1 MAATRK
7 TRQAADPSIRVADLQ
22 DCIEQWLAAYGT
34 RNVPTLLTKLEGA
47 SWKTAPIP
55 AALASLQ
62 PLLTCL
68 RWFQLQVITLF
79 AIKQINHGFAIVWFF
94 GNLQKKLP
102 KVLQLIGN
110 A

>member
-1 MAATRK
+1 MQRSIVSVLLSFLSFILICNCLVRQAIGMAATRK

-34 RNVPTLLTKLEGA
+34 RNVPTLLTKLDGA
-47 SWKTAPIP
+47 TWKTAPIP

-79 AIKQINHGFAIVWFF
+79 AI
-94 GNLQKKLP
+94 
-102 KVLQLIGN
+102 
-110 A
+110 

>member
-1 MAATRK
+1 MQRSIVSVLLSFLSFILICTCLVRQAIGMAATRK

-79 AIKQINHGFAIVWFF
+79 AI
-94 GNLQKKLP
+94 
-102 KVLQLIGN
+102 
-110 A
+110 